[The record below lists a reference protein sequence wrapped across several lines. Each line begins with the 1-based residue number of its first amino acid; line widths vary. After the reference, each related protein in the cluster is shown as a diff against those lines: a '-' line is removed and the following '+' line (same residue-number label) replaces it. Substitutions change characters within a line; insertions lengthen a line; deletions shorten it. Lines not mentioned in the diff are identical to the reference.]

1 MTFSVF
7 VFSLLAGKVLFK
19 TFSEKQKI
27 FLLNYL
33 FSLPGMTAEE
43 VSSLGETITVHSMC
57 FQDRRLTPITSR
69 YEGMWDK
76 CHGNDKNVIIRWRMS
91 AVLGT
96 MRRGASSSPAT
107 PLTRWTRS
115 PVSSATTKWSFLK
128 GEEEMLFHSFFIP
141 SFPLQ
146 ISAHWRDVLHL
157 PPAAHA
163 CLYPGQGGGPH
174 QLPVRGLHGL
184 PGGLDL
190 QTPVQEQQLHQ
201 GLGRLTAHPRH
212 HVQLR
217 HLRRGPLLC
226 REIEGRSGVMSGL
239 WQVGVEYFSHCVC
252 YQCTSCGQLV
262 IHPEQRFNFF
272 SDYSQT
278 VSCPQCGVQD
288 FHFVKPLKHS
298 FLTKDD
304 ITRMNGINSN
314 PVGLSSQ
321 MSWARITANS

>member
-76 CHGNDKNVIIRWRMS
+76 CLENDKNIIIRWRMS

-128 GEEEMLFHSFFIP
+128 GVWQISFHSFFIP

-226 REIEGRSGVMSGL
+226 REIEGKSGVTSGL
-239 WQVGVEYFSHCVC
+239 WQV
-252 YQCTSCGQLV
+252 
-262 IHPEQRFNFF
+262 
-272 SDYSQT
+272 
-278 VSCPQCGVQD
+278 
-288 FHFVKPLKHS
+288 
-298 FLTKDD
+298 
-304 ITRMNGINSN
+304 
-314 PVGLSSQ
+314 PVGIFLSLCLLPVYLLWAACHPSWAEVQLLLWLQSDGLLSSVRCPGLPLRQ
-321 MSWARITANS
+321 APEALLPNQGRHHQDERH